1 MFNFSIHNDV
11 CENMLH
17 LVVMC
22 ILYIQAKSQTSAW
35 LERERRMLNRRQT
48 LYTIQLL
55 FTQELLK
62 KTYMKWMRMNTEATS
77 DQSLLFHHSKFS
89 LFHQIWKSYVM
100 VTNRMPATI
109 EKKVIDC
116 LVLFYQNDD
125 NILRRLCTSSP
136 TTL

>member
-1 MFNFSIHNDV
+1 
-11 CENMLH
+11 
-17 LVVMC
+17 
-22 ILYIQAKSQTSAW
+22 
-35 LERERRMLNRRQT
+35 
-48 LYTIQLL
+48 
-55 FTQELLK
+55 
-62 KTYMKWMRMNTEATS
+62 
-77 DQSLLFHHSKFS
+77 
-89 LFHQIWKSYVM
+89 M